1 MLTDSGV
8 HAAKSREKRYK
19 LTDSRGLY
27 LLVTPQGGRYWR
39 LKFRLDGKERLMS
52 LGVYPDVSLQTARL
66 HRDKMRAQI
75 AAGVDPLEARG
86 TKRAR
91 TVPADA
97 GQMEPQLDKVQ
108 RIGSE
113 PARQAFQLSLSETG
127 ELRIANFHQSIR
139 LTAQHTEAL
148 RAFLL
153 AELEARRNRHAAD

>member
-8 HAAKSREKRYK
+8 HAAKPREKRYK

-52 LGVYPDVSLQTARL
+52 LGVYPDVSLPTARL

-91 TVPADA
+91 TASADA
-97 GQMEPQLDKVQ
+97 EQVEPQLDKVQ

-113 PARQAFQLSLSETG
+113 PARQAFNFPLVKPASFVSPISINPFDLQLST
-127 ELRIANFHQSIR
+127 
-139 LTAQHTEAL
+139 
-148 RAFLL
+148 
-153 AELEARRNRHAAD
+153 RRRCAPSCWRN